1 MLLCQSCPR
10 KGSGK
15 HLEKRITVNAQ
26 TLKILKKKI
35 QKVKYT
41 KVNGKQ
47 SEKRKLDVQS
57 ENDDQN
63 DVRTFWC
70 KSRNAK

>member
-1 MLLCQSCPR
+1 MKR
-10 KGSGK
+10 RRVIIIGRAREKGSAQ

-57 ENDDQN
+57 EYDDQKRCEN
-63 DVRTFWC
+63 VLV
-70 KSRNAK
+70 